1 VLAQALV
8 PSGSTLEKLMALIR
22 PANEMCGLHSPET
35 VGCPLCKQGLQDR
48 ELELFGQY
56 AALLTGEL
64 DTTIIKLR
72 ELIREAEKNLKVIAD
87 CLPDNWAKNSILDV
101 ALIAAIKSAGN
112 AIQSRFKLG
121 AEVDQACKDSASVLQ
136 ALADDLSKHLQE
148 KEKLIEQAGRDRE
161 ELLKQLSEISIE
173 CRGLLYAKQ
182 ISENAD
188 LVKEAY
194 RMIVEASFWDT
205 ALPEFTTIRRKVTA
219 TAKRAHRELVVD
231 DFKNRLNAEY
241 IALAEKDMSA
251 FGVQLKD
258 VGGDGA
264 VAVDHHIAGQ
274 RIESVLSE
282 GEQRIHALALFFA
295 ELETCAQEVIVF
307 DDPISSFDYNHIVNY
322 CNRLRDL
329 IRKHPNRQIIVLTH
343 NWEFFVQ
350 FQTTINAA
358 RPALN
363 HHMAVYVLESCVAL
377 DEYSEDVEALKSE
390 IDAILSISGEPT
402 KAQKEIMAGKMRRL
416 IESVVNTHVF
426 NKQRHQ
432 FKQKS
437 QQASAFDDFTRV
449 VPLLTVEA
457 QSLKD
462 LFAKLSITEHDDPR
476 NSYVNTDKAMFR
488 TRYNEIKLIE
498 AAIVGRK

>member
-1 VLAQALV
+1 MRIQTEDAEHQARWI
-8 PSGSTLEKLMALIR
+8 EKPLDQCALIQTGVSKGR
-22 PANEMCGLHSPET
+22 KMSPET
-35 VGCPLCKQGLQDR
+35 LISVPYLRVANVQD
-48 ELELFGQY
+48 GY
-56 AALLTGEL
+56 
-64 DTTIIKLR
+64 
-72 ELIREAEKNLKVIAD
+72 
-87 CLPDNWAKNSILDV
+87 PD
-101 ALIAAIKSAGN
+101 
-112 AIQSRFKLG
+112 
-121 AEVDQACKDSASVLQ
+121 
-136 ALADDLSKHLQE
+136 
-148 KEKLIEQAGRDRE
+148 
-161 ELLKQLSEISIE
+161 LSEIKEIHVRPQDVPRYALQSGDVLLTE
-173 CRGLLYAKQ
+173 GGDFDKLGRGFVWN
-182 ISENAD
+182 SE
-188 LVKEAY
+188 
-194 RMIVEASFWDT
+194 
-205 ALPEFTTIRRKVTA
+205 LPECIHQNHVFAVRVDQSQLDPHFFAYQAQSPHGKQYFLSVAHKTTNLACINTTKLKAFPVRIPPLPEQKEIVHILSTV
-219 TAKRAHRELVVD
+219 H
-231 DFKNRLNAEY
+231 RLNAEY

-307 DDPISSFDYNHIVNY
+307 DDPISSFDYNHIANY

-377 DEYSEDVEALKSE
+377 DEYREDVEAQKSE
-390 IDAILSISGEPT
+390 IDAILSITGEPS

-437 QQASAFDDFTRV
+437 QQVSAFDDFTRV
-449 VPLLTVEA
+449 VPLLPVEA

-488 TRYNEIKLIE
+488 TRYNAIKLIE
-498 AAIVGRK
+498 AAIVWRK